1 MLKILRQNQDN
12 DPQAVSAAE
21 FEERLPTVELER
33 MLREMLVI
41 RRFEQQVEDRYRDG
55 EIPGFVHVA
64 IGQEA
69 VAVGACSALE
79 PGDVITST
87 HRSHA
92 HALAKGT
99 PPREVMA
106 ELYGKVEG
114 CSRGRGGS
122 MHLYDV
128 ERGNLG
134 SSAVVGGALGI
145 ATGAA
150 LAFSMRSEPRVAL
163 AFLGDGATASG
174 LFHESMNLAQLWR
187 LPVVF
192 LCENNRW
199 AESTP
204 YAQHSPVANMAQRA
218 LAFGMTA
225 VTIDGQDVEAVHHA
239 TAEALAHAR
248 SGEGPVFVLAETF
261 RLAPHNVGDQQE
273 YRDKAEYEHT
283 RATQDPIVKVRDR
296 LKLGDESFTAFEAE
310 AEAVADD
317 AVEFA
322 RQGTDPDPSTLFDD
336 VYA

>member
-1 MLKILRQNQDN
+1 MTELDSMAP
-12 DPQAVSAAE
+12 PQ
-21 FEERLPTVELER
+21 TVEPGRFLQQ
-33 MLREMLVI
+33 MLLI
-41 RRFEQQVEDRYRDG
+41 RHFEQQVEERYRDG

-69 VAVGACSALE
+69 VAVGACAALT

-99 PPREVMA
+99 HAREVMA

-128 ERGNLG
+128 KRGNLG

-150 LAFSMRSEPRVAL
+150 LAFSMRSESRVAL
-163 AFLGDGATASG
+163 AFFGDGATSSG
-174 LFHESMNLAQLWR
+174 LFHESMNMAQLWR

-204 YAQHSPVANMAQRA
+204 LAQHSPIEDLTQRA
-218 LAFGMTA
+218 QAYGMSA
-225 VTIDGQDVEAVHHA
+225 LRVDGQDVEAVFRV

-248 SGEGPVFVLAETF
+248 SEGPVFLLAETF
-261 RLAPHNVGDQQE
+261 RLAPHNVGDPQE
-273 YRDKAEYEHT
+273 YRDKAEYEQT
-283 RATQDPIVKVRDR
+283 RKTQDPIAKLRERLALSDERFAELDR
-296 LKLGDESFTAFEAE
+296 EAE
-310 AEAVADD
+310 VATAD

-322 RQGTDPDPSTLFDD
+322 RQGTDPDPRTLLDD

>member
-1 MLKILRQNQDN
+1 MTELDFMTS
-12 DPQAVSAAE
+12 PQTS
-21 FEERLPTVELER
+21 ELER
-33 MLREMLVI
+33 FLQEMLLI
-41 RRFEQQVEDRYRDG
+41 RIFEQQVEERYRDG

-69 VAVGACSALE
+69 VAVGACAALT
-79 PGDVITST
+79 PDDVITST

-92 HALAKGT
+92 HTLARGT
-99 PPREVMA
+99 SARAVMA
-106 ELYGKVEG
+106 ELYGKIEG

-134 SSAVVGGALGI
+134 SSAVVGGALGV

-150 LAFSMRSEPRVAL
+150 LAFSMRSEQRVAL
-163 AFLGDGATASG
+163 AFFGDGATASG
-174 LFHESMNLAQLWR
+174 LFHEAMNMAQLWT

-204 YAQHSPVANMAQRA
+204 LAQHSPIADLTQRA
-218 LAFGMTA
+218 LAFGMTSMS
-225 VTIDGQDVEAVHHA
+225 VDGQDVEAVYQT

-248 SGEGPVFVLAETF
+248 SGEGPVFLLAETF

-273 YRDKAEYEHT
+273 YRDRTEYELT
-283 RATQDPIVKVRDR
+283 RATRDPITKLRER
-296 LKLGDESFTAFEAE
+296 LALSDERFAGLEQEAE
-310 AEAVADD
+310 AAVAD

-322 RQGTDPDPSTLFDD
+322 RRGTDPDPRDLFED

>member
-1 MLKILRQNQDN
+1 M
-12 DPQAVSAAE
+12 
-21 FEERLPTVELER
+21 TELEIR
-33 MLREMLVI
+33 NSLQPEAIGRLLEQMLVI
-41 RRFEQQVEDRYRDG
+41 RKFEQQVEERYREG

-69 VAVGACSALE
+69 VAVGACHALA

-99 PPREVMA
+99 PPRAVMA

-134 SSAVVGGALGI
+134 SSAVVGGALGV

-163 AFLGDGATASG
+163 AFFGDGATASG
-174 LFHESMNLAQLWR
+174 LFHESMNMAQLWK

-192 LCENNRW
+192 LCENNHW

-204 YAQHSPVANMAQRA
+204 LEQHSPIADLTQRA
-218 LAFGMTA
+218 LAFDMA
-225 VTIDGQDVEAVHHA
+225 SLEVDGQDVEAVYRA
-239 TAEALAHAR
+239 TGEALAHAR
-248 SGEGPVFVLAETF
+248 SGAGPVFLLAETY

-273 YRDKAEYEHT
+273 YRNKTEYELT
-283 RATQDPIVKVRDR
+283 RATQDPIIKLRER
-296 LKLGDESFTAFEAE
+296 LGLSDERFAELERE
-310 AEAVADD
+310 AEAVAQD

-322 RQGTDPDPSTLFDD
+322 RRGTDPDPATLLEN
-336 VYA
+336 VYAQ

>member
-12 DPQAVSAAE
+12 GTRVTDEMALES
-21 FEERLPTVELER
+21 RLSSDELER

-41 RRFEQQVEDRYRDG
+41 RRFEYQVEDRYRDG

-69 VAVGACSALE
+69 VAVGACSALA
-79 PGDVITST
+79 PVDVITST

-145 ATGAA
+145 AAGAA
-150 LAFSMRSEPRVAL
+150 LAFQMRAEPRVAVS
-163 AFLGDGATASG
+163 FFGDGATASG
-174 LFHESMNLAQLWR
+174 LFHESMNLAQLWK

-204 YAQHSPVANMAQRA
+204 FAQHSPVASMTQRA

-225 VTIDGQDVEAVHHA
+225 LTVDGQDVEAVRYA
-239 TAEALAHAR
+239 TAEAAERAR
-248 SGEGPVFVLAETF
+248 SGEGPVFLLAETY

-283 RATQDPIVKVRDR
+283 RATQDPIVKLRE
-296 LKLGDESFTAFEAE
+296 KLELSDERFAQLEAE
-310 AEAVADD
+310 AEAVAED

-322 RQGTDPDPSTLFDD
+322 RHGTDPDPSTLFDD

>member
-1 MLKILRQNQDN
+1 M
-12 DPQAVSAAE
+12 
-21 FEERLPTVELER
+21 TELETATALQPGELEHFLGQ
-33 MLREMLVI
+33 MLLI
-41 RRFEQQVEDRYRDG
+41 RRFEQAVEQHYRDG

-79 PGDVITST
+79 RGDVITST

-99 PPREVMA
+99 PAREVMA
-106 ELYGKVEG
+106 ELFGKEEG

-134 SSAVVGGALGI
+134 SSAVVAGALGI

-150 LAFSMRSEPRVAL
+150 LAFSMRSEARVAL
-163 AFLGDGATASG
+163 AFFGDGATNSG
-174 LFHESMNLAQLWR
+174 IFHESMNLAQLWK

-204 YAQHSPVANMAQRA
+204 FTQHSPIADLTQRA
-218 LAFGMTA
+218 LAYEMKA
-225 VTIDGQDVEAVHHA
+225 IRADGQDVESVREATLEAV
-239 TAEALAHAR
+239 AHAR
-248 SGEGPVFVLAETF
+248 SGAGPVLLVAETY
-261 RLAPHNVGDQQE
+261 RLAPHNVGDPQE
-273 YRDKAEYEHT
+273 YRDKAEYDQT
-283 RATQDPIVKVRDR
+283 RALHDPITALREKLRLPEDR
-296 LKLGDESFTAFEAE
+296 FAELQAE
-310 AEAVADD
+310 AETAVAD
-317 AVEFA
+317 AVEFS
-322 RQGTDPDPSTLFDD
+322 RHGTDPDPATLFDD

>member
-1 MLKILRQNQDN
+1 MTELDYIAPAQ
-12 DPQAVSAAE
+12 AAE
-21 FEERLPTVELER
+21 PGRFLQQ
-33 MLREMLVI
+33 MLVI
-41 RRFEQQVEDRYRDG
+41 RKFEQQVEERYRDG

-69 VAVGACSALE
+69 VAVGACAALS
-79 PGDVITST
+79 PRDVITST

-92 HALAKGT
+92 HALAKGSSA
-99 PPREVMA
+99 RAVMA
-106 ELYGKVEG
+106 ELYGKLEG
-114 CSRGRGGS
+114 CARGRGGS

-163 AFLGDGATASG
+163 AFFGDGATASG
-174 LFHESMNLAQLWR
+174 LFHESLNMAQLWR

-204 YAQHSPVANMAQRA
+204 LAQHSPVSDLTQRA
-218 LAFGMTA
+218 QAFGMTSLE
-225 VTIDGQDVEAVHHA
+225 VDGQDVEAVYRA
-239 TAEALAHAR
+239 TVEALAHAR
-248 SGEGPVFVLAETF
+248 SGAGPVFLLAETY

-273 YRDKAEYEHT
+273 YRDKAEYELT
-283 RATQDPIVKVRDR
+283 RATEDPIEKLRER
-296 LKLGDESFTAFEAE
+296 LALPDERFAELEREAE
-310 AEAVADD
+310 LVVAD

-322 RQGTDPDPSTLFDD
+322 RRGTDPDPATLLED
-336 VYA
+336 VYAD

>member
-1 MLKILRQNQDN
+1 MTALDFMTVAQTGELGRFLQQMLL
-12 DPQAVSAAE
+12 
-21 FEERLPTVELER
+21 
-33 MLREMLVI
+33 I
-41 RRFEQQVEDRYRDG
+41 RHFEQQVEERYRDG

-69 VAVGACSALE
+69 VAVGACAALA

-99 PPREVMA
+99 PARAVMA

-163 AFLGDGATASG
+163 AFFGDGATSSG
-174 LFHESMNLAQLWR
+174 LFHESMNMAQLWK

-204 YAQHSPVANMAQRA
+204 LAQHSPITDLSERA
-218 LAFGMTA
+218 LAFGMSSLT
-225 VTIDGQDVEAVHHA
+225 VDGQDAEAVYRA

-248 SGEGPVFVLAETF
+248 SAAGPVFLLAETY

-273 YRDKAEYEHT
+273 YREKAEYELT
-283 RATQDPIVKVRDR
+283 RATEDPIIKLRGRLALSDDR
-296 LKLGDESFTAFEAE
+296 FAELERKAE
-310 AEAVADD
+310 AEVAD

-322 RQGTDPDPSTLFDD
+322 RNGSDPDPQTLLED
-336 VYA
+336 VYAR

>member
-1 MLKILRQNQDN
+1 MTELDFMTVAQTGELGRFLQQMLL
-12 DPQAVSAAE
+12 
-21 FEERLPTVELER
+21 
-33 MLREMLVI
+33 I
-41 RRFEQQVEDRYRDG
+41 RHFEQQVEERYRDG

-69 VAVGACSALE
+69 VAVGACAALA

-99 PPREVMA
+99 PARAVMA

-163 AFLGDGATASG
+163 AFFGDGATSSG
-174 LFHESMNLAQLWR
+174 LFHESMNMAQLWK

-204 YAQHSPVANMAQRA
+204 LAQHSPIADLSERA
-218 LAFGMTA
+218 LAFGMTSLT
-225 VTIDGQDVEAVHHA
+225 VDGQDAEAVYRA
-239 TAEALAHAR
+239 TAEALADAR
-248 SGEGPVFVLAETF
+248 SAAGPVFLLAETY

-273 YRDKAEYEHT
+273 YREKAEYELT
-283 RATQDPIVKVRDR
+283 RATEDPIIKLRVR
-296 LKLGDESFTAFEAE
+296 LALSDERFAELERKAE
-310 AEAVADD
+310 AEVAD

-322 RQGTDPDPSTLFDD
+322 RNGSDPDPQTLLED
-336 VYA
+336 VYAR

>member
-1 MLKILRQNQDN
+1 MTETDY
-12 DPQAVSAAE
+12 AE
-21 FEERLPTVELER
+21 ALPRDQLQR
-33 MLREMLVI
+33 FLREMLVI
-41 RRFEQQVEDRYRDG
+41 RHFERQVEARYTDG

-69 VAVGACSALE
+69 VAVGACSALAFE
-79 PGDVITST
+79 DVMTST

-92 HALAKGT
+92 HALARGT
-99 PPREVMA
+99 PPRAVMA

-128 ERGNLG
+128 ERGNIG
-134 SSAVVGGALGI
+134 SSAVVAGALGI

-150 LAFSMRSEPRVAL
+150 LAFKMRSEPRVAL
-163 AFLGDGATASG
+163 AFFGDGATDSG
-174 LFHESMNLAQLWR
+174 IFHESMNLSQLWK
-187 LPVVF
+187 LPLVF

-204 YAQHSPVANMAQRA
+204 FSQHSPIADLADRA
-218 LAFGMTA
+218 LAYGMRSIT
-225 VTIDGQDVEAVHHA
+225 VDGQDVEAVYNA
-239 TAEALAHAR
+239 VEDASAYAR
-248 SGEGPVFVLAETF
+248 SGQGPVFLLALTY

-273 YRDKAEYEHT
+273 YRDRAEFERT
-283 RATQDPIVKVRDR
+283 VSTQDPIEKLRAR
-296 LKLGDESFTAFEAE
+296 LGLSDEELAE
-310 AEAVADD
+310 AAKLAEEVALD

-322 RQGTDPDPSTLFDD
+322 RHGTDPDPRDLFEW

>member
-1 MLKILRQNQDN
+1 MTALDFMTVAQTGELGRFLQQMLL
-12 DPQAVSAAE
+12 
-21 FEERLPTVELER
+21 
-33 MLREMLVI
+33 I
-41 RRFEQQVEDRYRDG
+41 RHFEQQVEERYRDG

-69 VAVGACSALE
+69 VAVGACAALA

-99 PPREVMA
+99 PARAVMA

-163 AFLGDGATASG
+163 AFFGDGATSSG
-174 LFHESMNLAQLWR
+174 LFHESMNMAQLWK

-204 YAQHSPVANMAQRA
+204 LAQHSPITDLSERA
-218 LAFGMTA
+218 LAFGMSSLT
-225 VTIDGQDVEAVHHA
+225 VDGQDAEAVYRA
-239 TAEALAHAR
+239 TAEALADAR
-248 SGEGPVFVLAETF
+248 SAAGPVFLLAETY

-273 YRDKAEYEHT
+273 YREKAEYELT
-283 RATQDPIVKVRDR
+283 RATEDPIIKLRGRLALSDDR
-296 LKLGDESFTAFEAE
+296 FAELERKAE
-310 AEAVADD
+310 AEVAD

-322 RQGTDPDPSTLFDD
+322 RNGSDPDPQTLLED
-336 VYA
+336 VYAR

>member
-1 MLKILRQNQDN
+1 MISLQTDELGRFLQQML
-12 DPQAVSAAE
+12 
-21 FEERLPTVELER
+21 
-33 MLREMLVI
+33 MI
-41 RRFEQQVEDRYRDG
+41 RHFEQQVEERYRDG

-69 VAVGACSALE
+69 VAVGACAALE

-92 HALAKGT
+92 HTLARGT
-99 PPREVMA
+99 PARAVMA
-106 ELYGKVEG
+106 ELYGKLEG

-163 AFLGDGATASG
+163 SFFGDGATSSG
-174 LFHESMNLAQLWR
+174 LFHESMNMAQLWK

-204 YAQHSPVANMAQRA
+204 LTQHSPIADLTQRA
-218 LAFGMTA
+218 LAFGMTSLS
-225 VTIDGQDVEAVHHA
+225 VDGQDVEAVYRT

-248 SGEGPVFVLAETF
+248 SGMGPVFLLAETY

-273 YRDKAEYEHT
+273 YRDKAEYELT
-283 RATQDPIVKVRDR
+283 RETEDPIAKLRER
-296 LKLGDESFTAFEAE
+296 LALSDERFGELEREAE
-310 AEAVADD
+310 AAVDD

-322 RQGTDPDPSTLFDD
+322 RHGTDPDPQTLLED

>member
-1 MLKILRQNQDN
+1 MTELDYMTPPQTDDTGRFLQQMLL
-12 DPQAVSAAE
+12 
-21 FEERLPTVELER
+21 
-33 MLREMLVI
+33 I
-41 RRFEQQVEDRYRDG
+41 RYFEQQVEERYRDG
-55 EIPGFVHVA
+55 EIPGFVHLA

-69 VAVGACSALE
+69 VAVGACAALA

-92 HALAKGT
+92 QTLAKGT
-99 PPREVMA
+99 PARAVMA

-163 AFLGDGATASG
+163 AFFGDGASASG
-174 LFHESMNLAQLWR
+174 LFHEAMNMAQLWK

-204 YAQHSPVANMAQRA
+204 IAQHSPVADLTQRA
-218 LAFGMTA
+218 LGYGMA
-225 VTIDGQDVEAVHHA
+225 SLEVDGQDVEAVYRT
-239 TAEALAHAR
+239 TAEAVAHAR
-248 SGEGPVFVLAETF
+248 SSAGPVFLLAETY

-273 YRDKAEYEHT
+273 YRDKTEYELT
-283 RATQDPIVKVRDR
+283 RATQDPIT
-296 LKLGDESFTAFEAE
+296 KLREKLALSDERFAELEQEAE
-310 AEAVADD
+310 AAVAD

-322 RQGTDPDPSTLFDD
+322 RGGSDPDPKTLLED

>member
-1 MLKILRQNQDN
+1 MTELDFMTVAQTGELGRFLQQMLL
-12 DPQAVSAAE
+12 
-21 FEERLPTVELER
+21 
-33 MLREMLVI
+33 I
-41 RRFEQQVEDRYRDG
+41 RHFEQQVEERYRDG

-69 VAVGACSALE
+69 VAVGACAALA

-99 PPREVMA
+99 PARAVMA

-163 AFLGDGATASG
+163 AFFGDGATSSG
-174 LFHESMNLAQLWR
+174 LFHESMNMAQLWK

-204 YAQHSPVANMAQRA
+204 LAQHSPIADLSERA
-218 LAFGMTA
+218 LAFGMTSLT
-225 VTIDGQDVEAVHHA
+225 VDGQDAEAVYRA

-248 SGEGPVFVLAETF
+248 SAAGPVFLLAETY

-273 YRDKAEYEHT
+273 YREKAEYELT
-283 RATQDPIVKVRDR
+283 RATQDPINKLRGR
-296 LKLGDESFTAFEAE
+296 LALSNERFAELERKAE
-310 AEAVADD
+310 AEIAD

-322 RQGTDPDPSTLFDD
+322 RNGSDPDPQTLLED
-336 VYA
+336 VYAR

>member
-1 MLKILRQNQDN
+1 MTELDFMTSPQTGELGRFLQQMLLIRH
-12 DPQAVSAAE
+12 
-21 FEERLPTVELER
+21 FER
-33 MLREMLVI
+33 
-41 RRFEQQVEDRYRDG
+41 QVEERYRDG

-69 VAVGACSALE
+69 VAVGACAALA

-99 PPREVMA
+99 PARAVMA
-106 ELYGKVEG
+106 ELYGKAEG

-145 ATGAA
+145 ATGVA
-150 LAFSMRSEPRVAL
+150 LAFSLRSEPRVAL
-163 AFLGDGATASG
+163 AFFGDGATSSG
-174 LFHESMNLAQLWR
+174 LFHESMNMAQLWK

-192 LCENNRW
+192 FCENNRW

-204 YAQHSPVANMAQRA
+204 LAQHSPVADLTQRA
-218 LAFGMTA
+218 LAFGMSSLT
-225 VTIDGQDVEAVHHA
+225 VDGQDVEAVYHA
-239 TAEALAHAR
+239 TTEALAQAR
-248 SGEGPVFVLAETF
+248 SAAGPVFLLAETY

-273 YRDKAEYEHT
+273 YREKAEYELT
-283 RATQDPIVKVRDR
+283 RATQDPISKLRER
-296 LKLGDESFTAFEAE
+296 LALSDERFAELEREAE
-310 AEAVADD
+310 AAAAD

-322 RQGTDPDPSTLFDD
+322 RHGSNPDPGTLLED

>member
-1 MLKILRQNQDN
+1 MTSPQSGELGRFLQQMLL
-12 DPQAVSAAE
+12 
-21 FEERLPTVELER
+21 
-33 MLREMLVI
+33 I
-41 RRFEQQVEDRYRDG
+41 RYFEQQVEERYQG
-55 EIPGFVHVA
+55 AEIPGFVHVA

-69 VAVGACSALE
+69 VAVGACAALA

-99 PPREVMA
+99 PARAIMA

-150 LAFSMRSEPRVAL
+150 LAFSLRSEPRVAL
-163 AFLGDGATASG
+163 AFFGDGATASG
-174 LFHESMNLAQLWR
+174 LFHESMNMAQLWK

-204 YAQHSPVANMAQRA
+204 LAQHSPVADLTQRA

-225 VTIDGQDVEAVHHA
+225 LEVDGQDVEAVYRA

-248 SGEGPVFVLAETF
+248 SSAGPVFLLAETY

-273 YRDKAEYEHT
+273 YRDKQEYELT
-283 RATQDPIVKVRDR
+283 RSTQDPIAKLRER
-296 LKLGDESFTAFEAE
+296 LALSDERLAELEREAE
-310 AEAVADD
+310 AAVAD

-322 RQGTDPDPSTLFDD
+322 RHGTDPDPQTLLED

>member
-1 MLKILRQNQDN
+1 MTELDFMTSPQSGELGRFLQQMLL
-12 DPQAVSAAE
+12 
-21 FEERLPTVELER
+21 
-33 MLREMLVI
+33 I
-41 RRFEQQVEDRYRDG
+41 RYFEQQVEERYRDA

-69 VAVGACSALE
+69 VAVGACAALA

-99 PPREVMA
+99 PARAVMA

-150 LAFSMRSEPRVAL
+150 LSFSLRSEPRVAL
-163 AFLGDGATASG
+163 AFFGDGATASG
-174 LFHESMNLAQLWR
+174 LFHESMNLAQLWK

-204 YAQHSPVANMAQRA
+204 LAQHSPITDLTQRA
-218 LAFGMTA
+218 QAFGMTA
-225 VTIDGQDVEAVHHA
+225 LEVDGQDVEAVYRA

-248 SGEGPVFVLAETF
+248 SAAGPVFLLAETY

-273 YRDKAEYEHT
+273 YRDKEEYELT
-283 RATQDPIVKVRDR
+283 RATQDPIAKLRER
-296 LKLGDESFTAFEAE
+296 LALSDERFDELEREAE
-310 AEAVADD
+310 AAVAD
-317 AVEFA
+317 AVDFA
-322 RQGTDPDPSTLFDD
+322 RHGTDPDPQTLLED

>member
-1 MLKILRQNQDN
+1 MTELDFMVP
-12 DPQAVSAAE
+12 PQAAE
-21 FEERLPTVELER
+21 PGRFLEQ
-33 MLREMLVI
+33 MLVI
-41 RRFEQQVEDRYRDG
+41 RKFEQQVEERYRDG

-69 VAVGACSALE
+69 VAVGACAALA

-99 PPREVMA
+99 PARAVMA
-106 ELYGKVEG
+106 ELYGKLEG

-145 ATGAA
+145 ASGAA
-150 LAFSMRSEPRVAL
+150 LAFSLRSEPRAAL
-163 AFLGDGATASG
+163 AFFGDGATASG
-174 LFHESMNLAQLWR
+174 LFHESMNMAQLWK

-204 YAQHSPVANMAQRA
+204 LAQHSPIADLTQRA
-218 LAFGMTA
+218 LAFGMSSLT
-225 VTIDGQDVEAVHHA
+225 VDGQDVEAVYRA
-239 TAEALAHAR
+239 TAGALAQAR
-248 SGEGPVFVLAETF
+248 SAAGPVFLLAETY

-273 YRDKAEYEHT
+273 YRDKAEYELT
-283 RATQDPIVKVRDR
+283 RATLDPITKLRER
-296 LKLGDESFTAFEAE
+296 LALSDESFAELEREAE
-310 AEAVADD
+310 TAVAD

-322 RQGTDPDPSTLFDD
+322 RHGTDPDPETLLED
-336 VYA
+336 VYAR

>member
-1 MLKILRQNQDN
+1 MTELDLMSVAQTGELGRFLQQMLL
-12 DPQAVSAAE
+12 
-21 FEERLPTVELER
+21 
-33 MLREMLVI
+33 I
-41 RRFEQQVEDRYRDG
+41 RHFEQQVEERYRDG

-69 VAVGACSALE
+69 VAVGACAALA

-99 PPREVMA
+99 PARAVMA

-163 AFLGDGATASG
+163 AFFGDGATSSG
-174 LFHESMNLAQLWR
+174 LFHESMNMAQLWK

-204 YAQHSPVANMAQRA
+204 LAQHSPITDLSERA
-218 LAFGMTA
+218 LAFGMSSLT
-225 VTIDGQDVEAVHHA
+225 VDGQDAEAVYHA
-239 TAEALAHAR
+239 TTEALAHAR
-248 SGEGPVFVLAETF
+248 SAAGPVFLLAETY

-273 YRDKAEYEHT
+273 YREKAEYELT
-283 RATQDPIVKVRDR
+283 RATEDPIIKLRGRLALSDDR
-296 LKLGDESFTAFEAE
+296 FAELERKAE
-310 AEAVADD
+310 AEVAD

-322 RQGTDPDPSTLFDD
+322 RNGTDPDPQTLLED
-336 VYA
+336 VYAR

>member
-1 MLKILRQNQDN
+1 MTELDFTTSPQTAELGRFLRQ
-12 DPQAVSAAE
+12 
-21 FEERLPTVELER
+21 
-33 MLREMLVI
+33 MLLI
-41 RRFEQQVEDRYRDG
+41 RHFEQQVEDRYRDG

-69 VAVGACSALE
+69 VAVGACAALE
-79 PGDVITST
+79 PGDVFTST

-92 HALAKGT
+92 HALARGT
-99 PPREVMA
+99 PARAVMA
-106 ELYGKVEG
+106 ELYGKLEG

-128 ERGNLG
+128 ARGNLG

-150 LAFSMRSEPRVAL
+150 LAFSLRSEPRVAL
-163 AFLGDGATASG
+163 AFFGDGATASG
-174 LFHESMNLAQLWR
+174 LFHESMNMAQLWK

-204 YAQHSPVANMAQRA
+204 LAQHSPIADLTQRA
-218 LAFGMTA
+218 LAFGMSSLR
-225 VTIDGQDVEAVHHA
+225 VDGQDVEAVFRV
-239 TAEALAHAR
+239 TAEALARAR
-248 SGEGPVFVLAETF
+248 SEGPVFLLAETY

-273 YRDKAEYEHT
+273 YRDRDEYELT
-283 RATQDPIVKVRDR
+283 RATQDPIA
-296 LKLGDESFTAFEAE
+296 KLREKLALSDESFGELEREAE
-310 AEAVADD
+310 AAAAA

-322 RQGTDPDPSTLFDD
+322 RGGTDPDPQTLLED
-336 VYA
+336 VYAG

>member
-1 MLKILRQNQDN
+1 MTELETETALQPGELEQFLGQMLLIRGFE
-12 DPQAVSAAE
+12 QAV
-21 FEERLPTVELER
+21 EEH
-33 MLREMLVI
+33 
-41 RRFEQQVEDRYRDG
+41 YRNG

-99 PPREVMA
+99 PASAVMA
-106 ELYGKVEG
+106 ELYGKEEG

-134 SSAVVGGALGI
+134 SSAVVAGGLGI

-150 LAFSMRSEPRVAL
+150 LAFSMRGEARVAL
-163 AFLGDGATASG
+163 AFFGDGATNSG
-174 LFHESMNLAQLWR
+174 IFHESMNLAQLGK

-204 YAQHSPVANMAQRA
+204 FSQHSPIADLSERA
-218 LAFGMTA
+218 LAYGMKA
-225 VTIDGQDVEAVHHA
+225 IKADGQDVEAVRRA
-239 TAEALAHAR
+239 TIEAVAHAR
-248 SGEGPVFVLAETF
+248 SGSGPVLLVAETY
-261 RLAPHNVGDQQE
+261 RLAPHNVGDPQE
-273 YRDKAEYEHT
+273 YRDKAEYEQT
-283 RATQDPIVKVRDR
+283 RAIHDPITALRER
-296 LKLGDESFTAFEAE
+296 LELGDERFAELQAE
-310 AEAVADD
+310 AEAIVAD

-322 RQGTDPDPSTLFDD
+322 RRGTDPDPRALFEN

>member
-1 MLKILRQNQDN
+1 MTELDSITS
-12 DPQAVSAAE
+12 PQAG
-21 FEERLPTVELER
+21 ELAR
-33 MLREMLVI
+33 FLQQMLLI
-41 RRFEQQVEDRYRDG
+41 RHFEQQVEERYRDG
-55 EIPGFVHVA
+55 EIPGFVHLA

-69 VAVGACSALE
+69 VAVGACAALA

-92 HALAKGT
+92 HAMAKAT
-99 PPREVMA
+99 PAREVMA
-106 ELYGKVEG
+106 ELFGKVEG

-128 ERGNLG
+128 KRGNLG

-150 LAFSMRSEPRVAL
+150 LAFSMRSESRVAL
-163 AFLGDGATASG
+163 AFFGDGATSSG
-174 LFHESMNLAQLWR
+174 LFHEAMNMAQLWK

-204 YAQHSPVANMAQRA
+204 LAQHSPIADLMQRA
-218 LAFGMTA
+218 QAYGMTA
-225 VTIDGQDVEAVHHA
+225 LRADGQDVEAVFRV

-248 SGEGPVFVLAETF
+248 SEGPVFLLAETY

-273 YRDKAEYEHT
+273 YRDKAEYELT
-283 RATQDPIVKVRDR
+283 RKTEDPIA
-296 LKLGDESFTAFEAE
+296 KLRERIALSDERFVELEAE
-310 AEAVADD
+310 AEAEATD

-322 RQGTDPDPSTLFDD
+322 RQGTDPDPRTLLED

>member
-1 MLKILRQNQDN
+1 MTELDFMTSPQTGELGRFLQQMLLIRQ
-12 DPQAVSAAE
+12 
-21 FEERLPTVELER
+21 
-33 MLREMLVI
+33 
-41 RRFEQQVEDRYRDG
+41 FEQQVEERYRDG

-69 VAVGACSALE
+69 VAVGACAALA

-99 PPREVMA
+99 PARAVMA
-106 ELYGKVEG
+106 ELYGKAEG

-145 ATGAA
+145 ATGVA
-150 LAFSMRSEPRVAL
+150 LAFSLRSEPRVAL
-163 AFLGDGATASG
+163 AFFGDGATSSG
-174 LFHESMNLAQLWR
+174 LFHESMNMAQLWK

-192 LCENNRW
+192 FCENNRW

-204 YAQHSPVANMAQRA
+204 LAQHSPVADLTQRA
-218 LAFGMTA
+218 LAFGMSSLT
-225 VTIDGQDVEAVHHA
+225 VDGQDVEAVYHA
-239 TAEALAHAR
+239 TTEALAQAR
-248 SGEGPVFVLAETF
+248 SAAGPVFLLAETY

-273 YRDKAEYEHT
+273 YREKAEYELT
-283 RATQDPIVKVRDR
+283 RATQDPISKLRER
-296 LKLGDESFTAFEAE
+296 LALSDERFAELEREAE
-310 AEAVADD
+310 AAVAD

-322 RQGTDPDPSTLFDD
+322 RHGSDPDPKTLLED
-336 VYA
+336 VYAR

>member
-1 MLKILRQNQDN
+1 MTELDFMVPTQ
-12 DPQAVSAAE
+12 AAE
-21 FEERLPTVELER
+21 PGRFLEQ
-33 MLREMLVI
+33 MLVI
-41 RRFEQQVEDRYRDG
+41 RKFEQQVEERYLGG

-69 VAVGACSALE
+69 VAVGACAALA

-99 PPREVMA
+99 PPRAVMA
-106 ELYGKVEG
+106 ELYGKLEG

-145 ATGAA
+145 AAGAA

-163 AFLGDGATASG
+163 AFFGDGATASG

-204 YAQHSPVANMAQRA
+204 LAQHSPISDLTQRA
-218 LAFGMTA
+218 QAFGMTSLE
-225 VTIDGQDVEAVHHA
+225 VDGQDVEAVYRVS
-239 TAEALAHAR
+239 AEALAHAR
-248 SGEGPVFVLAETF
+248 SGAGPVFLLAETY
-261 RLAPHNVGDQQE
+261 RLAPHSVGDQQE
-273 YRDKAEYEHT
+273 YRDKTEYELT
-283 RATQDPIVKVRDR
+283 RTTEDPIQKLRER
-296 LKLGDESFTAFEAE
+296 LALSDDDFAELEREAE
-310 AEAVADD
+310 SVALD

-322 RQGTDPDPSTLFDD
+322 RRGTDPDPATLLED
-336 VYA
+336 VYAQ

>member
-1 MLKILRQNQDN
+1 MIELDSLNSPPSGELDRFLWQMLL
-12 DPQAVSAAE
+12 
-21 FEERLPTVELER
+21 
-33 MLREMLVI
+33 I
-41 RRFEQQVEDRYRDG
+41 RCFEQQVEDRYRDG
-55 EIPGFVHVA
+55 EIPGFVHLA

-69 VAVGACSALE
+69 VAVGACAALQ

-92 HALAKGT
+92 HTLANGT
-99 PPREVMA
+99 PARAVMA
-106 ELYGKVEG
+106 ELYGKLEG

-128 ERGNLG
+128 ERGSLG

-163 AFLGDGATASG
+163 AFFGDGASAAG
-174 LFHESMNLAQLWR
+174 LFHESMNLAQLWK

-204 YAQHSPVANMAQRA
+204 FAQHSPIADLTQRA
-218 LAFGMTA
+218 LAFGMKSLR
-225 VTIDGQDVEAVHHA
+225 VDGQDVEAVYIA

-248 SGEGPVFVLAETF
+248 SAAGPVFLLAETY

-273 YRDKAEYEHT
+273 YRDKGEYELT
-283 RATQDPIVKVRDR
+283 RATEDPISKLRAR
-296 LKLGDESFTAFEAE
+296 LALSDERFAELEREAE
-310 AEAVADD
+310 AEAAD

-322 RQGTDPDPSTLFDD
+322 RHGTDPDPQTLLED
-336 VYA
+336 VYAE

>member
-1 MLKILRQNQDN
+1 MTELDFMTSPQTGELGRFLQQMLLIRQ
-12 DPQAVSAAE
+12 
-21 FEERLPTVELER
+21 
-33 MLREMLVI
+33 
-41 RRFEQQVEDRYRDG
+41 FEQQVEERYRDG

-69 VAVGACSALE
+69 VAVGACAALA

-99 PPREVMA
+99 PARAVMA
-106 ELYGKVEG
+106 ELYGKAEG

-145 ATGAA
+145 ATGVA
-150 LAFSMRSEPRVAL
+150 LAFSLRSEPRVAL
-163 AFLGDGATASG
+163 AFFGDGATSSG
-174 LFHESMNLAQLWR
+174 LFHESMNMAQLWK

-192 LCENNRW
+192 FCENNRW

-204 YAQHSPVANMAQRA
+204 LAQHSPVADLTQRA
-218 LAFGMTA
+218 LAFGMSSLT
-225 VTIDGQDVEAVHHA
+225 VDGQDVEAVYHA
-239 TAEALAHAR
+239 TTEALAQAR
-248 SGEGPVFVLAETF
+248 SAAGPVFLLAETY

-273 YRDKAEYEHT
+273 YREKAEYELT
-283 RATQDPIVKVRDR
+283 RATEDPIIKLRGRLALSDDR
-296 LKLGDESFTAFEAE
+296 FAELEREAE
-310 AEAVADD
+310 AEVAD

-322 RQGTDPDPSTLFDD
+322 RNGSDPDPQTLLED
-336 VYA
+336 VYAR

>member
-1 MLKILRQNQDN
+1 MTELDFMTS
-12 DPQAVSAAE
+12 PQTS
-21 FEERLPTVELER
+21 ELER
-33 MLREMLVI
+33 FLQEMLLI
-41 RRFEQQVEDRYRDG
+41 RIFEQQVEERYRDG
-55 EIPGFVHVA
+55 EIPGFVHLA

-69 VAVGACSALE
+69 VAVGACAALT
-79 PGDVITST
+79 PDDVITST

-92 HALAKGT
+92 HTLARGT
-99 PPREVMA
+99 SARAVMA
-106 ELYGKVEG
+106 ELYGKIEG

-134 SSAVVGGALGI
+134 SSAVVGGALGV

-163 AFLGDGATASG
+163 AFFGDGATASG
-174 LFHESMNLAQLWR
+174 LFHEAMNMAQLWT

-204 YAQHSPVANMAQRA
+204 LAQHSPIADLTQRA
-218 LAFGMTA
+218 LAFGMTSMR
-225 VTIDGQDVEAVHHA
+225 VDGQDVEAVYQT

-248 SGEGPVFVLAETF
+248 SGEGPVFLLAETF

-273 YRDKAEYEHT
+273 YRDRTEYELT
-283 RATQDPIVKVRDR
+283 RATRDPITKLRER
-296 LKLGDESFTAFEAE
+296 LALSDERFAGLEQEAE
-310 AEAVADD
+310 AAVAD

-322 RQGTDPDPSTLFDD
+322 RRGTDPDPRDLFED

>member
-1 MLKILRQNQDN
+1 MTELDLMSVAQTGELGRFLQQMLL
-12 DPQAVSAAE
+12 
-21 FEERLPTVELER
+21 
-33 MLREMLVI
+33 I
-41 RRFEQQVEDRYRDG
+41 RHFEQQVEERYRDG

-69 VAVGACSALE
+69 VAVGACAALA

-99 PPREVMA
+99 PARAVMA

-163 AFLGDGATASG
+163 AFFGDGATSSG
-174 LFHESMNLAQLWR
+174 LFHESMNMAQLWK

-204 YAQHSPVANMAQRA
+204 LAQHSPITDLSERA
-218 LAFGMTA
+218 LAFGMSSLT
-225 VTIDGQDVEAVHHA
+225 VDGQDAEAVYRA
-239 TAEALAHAR
+239 TAEALADAR
-248 SGEGPVFVLAETF
+248 SAAGPVFLLAETY

-273 YRDKAEYEHT
+273 YREKAEYELT
-283 RATQDPIVKVRDR
+283 RATEDPIIKLRGRLALSDDR
-296 LKLGDESFTAFEAE
+296 FAELERKAE
-310 AEAVADD
+310 AEVAD

-322 RQGTDPDPSTLFDD
+322 RNGSDPDPQTLLED
-336 VYA
+336 VYAR